1 MTLLWQAVLQGSVG
15 FAIGAGTNDLAI
27 RWLFATVFTKK
38 KKNIAESVQEVVSK
52 ELMSSEKIIAKL
64 SDPVVRAAVER
75 NVRAELDGVFRRA
88 TSLAGGVVGGLRP
101 FLPKLVRDEIDAV
114 GKVGAALDGELRKTV
129 AKVCAMQIH
138 DYLSRNLPRIVE
150 ETDVWSIIY
159 ESIMALDEEKMEF
172 LTRQIANR
180 ELRGITI
187 WGGVIG
193 AAVGVATSI
202 VIRLIG

>member
-1 MTLLWQAVLQGSVG
+1 MTLLWQAVFQGAVG

-64 SDPVVRAAVER
+64 SDPAVREAVER

-101 FLPKLVRDEIDAV
+101 FLPRLVRDEIDAV
-114 GKVGAALDGELRKTV
+114 GRVGAAFDGELRKTI

-138 DYLSRNLPRIVE
+138 SYLSRNLPRIVD
-150 ETDVWSIIY
+150 ETGVWSIIY

-193 AAVGVATSI
+193 AAVGVATSV
-202 VIRLIG
+202 VIRFID

>member
-75 NVRAELDGVFRRA
+75 NVRSELDGVFLRA
-88 TSLAGGVVGGLRP
+88 TSLVSGVAGGLRP
-101 FLPKLVRDEIDAV
+101 FLPKIVRDEIDAV
-114 GKVGAALDGELRKTV
+114 GKVSAAIDGELRKAV
-129 AKVCAMQIH
+129 AKSCAMHIH
-138 DYLSRNLPRIVE
+138 DYLARNLPRIVD
-150 ETDVWSIIY
+150 ETGVWCIIY
-159 ESIMALDEEKMEF
+159 DSIMALDEEKMEF

-193 AAVGVATSI
+193 AAVGVATSF
-202 VIRLIG
+202 VIRMIG

>member
-75 NVRAELDGVFRRA
+75 NVRNELDGVFLRA
-88 TSLAGGVVGGLRP
+88 TSLVSGVAGGLRP
-101 FLPKLVRDEIDAV
+101 FLPKIVREEIDAV
-114 GKVGAALDGELRKTV
+114 RKVSAAIDGELRKAI
-129 AKVCAMQIH
+129 AKSCAMHIH
-138 DYLSRNLPRIVE
+138 DYLARNLPRIVD
-150 ETDVWSIIY
+150 ETGVWSIIY
-159 ESIMALDEEKMEF
+159 DSIMALDEEKMEF

-193 AAVGVATSI
+193 AAVGVATSF
-202 VIRLIG
+202 VIRMIG

>member
-1 MTLLWQAVLQGSVG
+1 MTLFWQAVLQGSVG

-64 SDPVVRAAVER
+64 SDPTVRAAVER
-75 NVRAELDGVFRRA
+75 NVRAELDGVFLRA

-101 FLPKLVRDEIDAV
+101 FMPKIVRDEVDAV
-114 GKVGAALDGELRKTV
+114 GKIGVAIDGELRKTI
-129 AKVCAMQIH
+129 AKACAVHIH
-138 DYLSRNLPRIVE
+138 DYLSRNLPRIVD
-150 ETDVWSIIY
+150 ETGVWCIIY
-159 ESIMALDEEKMEF
+159 DSIMALDEEKMEF

-193 AAVGVATSI
+193 AAVGVATSV
-202 VIRLIG
+202 VIRMIG